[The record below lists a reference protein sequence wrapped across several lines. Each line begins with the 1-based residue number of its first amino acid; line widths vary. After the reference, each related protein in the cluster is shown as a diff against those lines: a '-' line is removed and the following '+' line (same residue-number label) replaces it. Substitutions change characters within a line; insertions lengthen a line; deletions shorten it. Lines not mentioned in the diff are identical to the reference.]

1 MMFEFKGEFAA
12 LLAAFL
18 WASAS
23 VVYSRLGQQ
32 ISPLFLNFL
41 KGAIAL
47 LLLAFTAIAT
57 QNTFPTLTF
66 TPVLFLI
73 TSGII
78 GIGFGD
84 TVFFSSLKYLGARRA
99 LLFETLAPPLA
110 AIIALIFLQET
121 LSLYAWLGILLT
133 LMGVATVI
141 SERTSNQDL
150 SVENFKIGI
159 GFGLGGAI
167 AQAIGAV
174 LSRTALT
181 NFDLNPLWSTLI
193 RLSAGTLALIPL
205 LLSRRQHLKLPSLQW
220 SWRLVGIIFI
230 TAFASTYLGIWLQQ
244 ISLKFAATGVAQT
257 LSSTSPLFILPIAA
271 FLKETITLRAVL
283 GVVIALLGI
292 GLLFLPAS

>member
-1 MMFEFKGEFAA
+1 MLDFKGEFAA
-12 LLAAFL
+12 LFAALL

-32 ISPLFLNFL
+32 MSPLFLNFL

-47 LLLAFTAIAT
+47 FLLAFTAIIT
-57 QNTFPTLTF
+57 QSTFPTL
-66 TPVLFLI
+66 PLLPILFLV

-110 AIIALIFLQET
+110 AMIALIFLQET
-121 LSLYAWLGILLT
+121 LSVSAWLGIILT
-133 LMGVATVI
+133 LVGVATVI

-150 SVENFKIGI
+150 TVENLKLGI
-159 GFGLGGAI
+159 GFGLASAI
-167 AQAIGAV
+167 AQAVGAV
-174 LSRTALT
+174 LSRSALT
-181 NFDLNPLWSTLI
+181 DFDLNPLWSTLI
-193 RLSAGTLALIPL
+193 RLSAGTLSLIPL
-205 LLSRRQHLKLPSLQW
+205 LVSRQQQLKLPSLQW

-244 ISLKFAATGVAQT
+244 ISLKFTATGVAQT
-257 LSSTSPLFILPIAA
+257 LSSTSPLFVLPIAA
-271 FLKETITLRAVL
+271 FLKETITLRAIL
-283 GVVIALLGI
+283 GVFIALTGI
-292 GLLFLPAS
+292 GFLFLPN

>member
-1 MMFEFKGEFAA
+1 MILEFKGEFAA

-32 ISPLFLNFL
+32 ISPLLLNFL

-47 LLLAFTAIAT
+47 LLLALTAIAT
-57 QNTFPTLTF
+57 QNIFPTLPL

-121 LSLYAWLGILLT
+121 LSLYAWFGIILT
-133 LMGVATVI
+133 LLGVATVI

-150 SVENFKIGI
+150 SVANFKIGI
-159 GFGLGGAI
+159 AFGLGGAI
-167 AQAIGAV
+167 AQAVGAV
-174 LSRTALT
+174 LSRAALT
-181 NFDLNPLWSTLI
+181 DFDLNPLWSTLI

-244 ISLKFAATGVAQT
+244 ISLKFAATGIAQT

-271 FLKETITLRAVL
+271 FLKETITIRAIL
-283 GVVIALLGI
+283 GVLIALSGI
-292 GLLFLPAS
+292 GLLFLPA

>member
-1 MMFEFKGEFAA
+1 MLELKGEFAA

-47 LLLAFTAIAT
+47 LLLALTAIAT
-57 QNTFPTLTF
+57 QNIFPTLPL

-121 LSLYAWLGILLT
+121 LSLYAWLGIILT
-133 LMGVATVI
+133 LLGVATVI

-150 SVENFKIGI
+150 SVANFKIGI

-167 AQAIGAV
+167 AQAVGAV
-174 LSRTALT
+174 LSRAALT
-181 NFDLNPLWSTLI
+181 DFDLNPLWSTLI

-244 ISLKFAATGVAQT
+244 ISLKFAATGIAQT

-271 FLKETITLRAVL
+271 FLKETITIRAIL
-283 GVVIALLGI
+283 GVLIALSGI
-292 GLLFLPAS
+292 GLLFLPA

>member
-1 MMFEFKGEFAA
+1 MLDFKGEFAA
-12 LLAAFL
+12 LFAAFL
-18 WASAS
+18 WASSS

-32 ISPLFLNFL
+32 ISPLLLNFL

-47 LLLAFTAIAT
+47 FLLALTAIVT
-57 QNTFPTLTF
+57 QNTFPTLPLP
-66 TPVLFLI
+66 PVLFLV

-121 LSLYAWLGILLT
+121 LSLSAWLGIGLT
-133 LMGVATVI
+133 LLGVATVI

-150 SVENFKIGI
+150 TQENLKLGI
-159 GFGLGGAI
+159 AFGLAGAI
-167 AQAIGAV
+167 AQAVGAV
-174 LSRTALT
+174 LSRSALT
-181 NFDLNPLWSTLI
+181 DFDLNPLWSTLI
-193 RLSAGTLALIPL
+193 RLSAGTLSLIPL
-205 LLSRRQHLKLPSLQW
+205 LAFRRQQLKLPSLQW
-220 SWRLVGIIFI
+220 SWRLISIIFL

-244 ISLKFAATGVAQT
+244 TSLKFSATGVAQT

-271 FLKETITLRAVL
+271 FLKETITFRAIL
-283 GVVIALLGI
+283 GVLISLLGI
-292 GLLFLPAS
+292 GFLFLPS

>member
-1 MMFEFKGEFAA
+1 MFEWKGEFAA
-12 LLAAFL
+12 LFAALL

-57 QNTFPTLTF
+57 QNIFPILPL

-110 AIIALIFLQET
+110 TIIALIFLQET
-121 LSLYAWLGILLT
+121 LSLYAWLGIILT
-133 LMGVATVI
+133 LLGVATVI

-150 SVENFKIGI
+150 SVANFKIGI

-167 AQAIGAV
+167 AQAVGAV
-174 LSRTALT
+174 LSRAALT
-181 NFDLNPLWSTLI
+181 DFDLNPLWSTII

-244 ISLKFAATGVAQT
+244 ISLKFAATGIAQT

-271 FLKETITLRAVL
+271 FLKETISVRAIL
-283 GVVIALLGI
+283 GVLIALSGI
-292 GLLFLPAS
+292 GLLFLPGS

>member
-1 MMFEFKGEFAA
+1 MLDFKGEFAA

-47 LLLAFTAIAT
+47 FLLACTAIIT
-57 QNTFPTLTF
+57 QSTIAPL
-66 TPVLFLI
+66 PRLPILFLV

-121 LSLYAWLGILLT
+121 LSVYAWLGIVFT
-133 LMGVATVI
+133 LVGVGTVI

-150 SVENFKIGI
+150 TVENLKIGI
-159 GFGLGGAI
+159 GFGLAGAI
-167 AQAIGAV
+167 AQAVGAV
-174 LSRTALT
+174 LSRSALT
-181 NFDLNPLWSTLI
+181 EFDLNPLWSTLI
-193 RLSAGTLALIPL
+193 RLSAGTLSLIPL
-205 LLSRRQHLKLPSLQW
+205 LISRRQQLKLPSLQW

-244 ISLKFAATGVAQT
+244 ISLKFTATGIAQT
-257 LSSTSPLFILPIAA
+257 LSSTSPLFVLPIAA
-271 FLKETITLRAVL
+271 CLRETITVRAIVGVL
-283 GVVIALLGI
+283 IALTGI
-292 GLLFLPAS
+292 GLLFLPA

>member
-1 MMFEFKGEFAA
+1 MILEFKGEFAA

-32 ISPLFLNFL
+32 ISPLLLNFL

-47 LLLAFTAIAT
+47 LLLALTAIAT
-57 QNTFPTLTF
+57 QNIFPTLPL

-121 LSLYAWLGILLT
+121 LSLYAWLGIILT
-133 LMGVATVI
+133 LLGVATVI

-150 SVENFKIGI
+150 SVTNFKIGI

-167 AQAIGAV
+167 AQAVGAV
-174 LSRTALT
+174 LSRAALT
-181 NFDLNPLWSTLI
+181 DFDLNPLWSTLI

-244 ISLKFAATGVAQT
+244 ISLKFAATGIAQT

-271 FLKETITLRAVL
+271 FLKETITIRAIL
-283 GVVIALLGI
+283 GVLIALSGI
-292 GLLFLPAS
+292 GLLFLPA